1 MQPHTT
7 HYIDGRWRD
16 AIGPERIEVRNPA
29 TGQCI
34 GSVPAAI
41 YFDVDAAVSAAREAL
56 PTWRDTAPHERAAA
70 LRRIADGLQAR
81 AEEIAQCIRAE
92 MGMPIRMARR
102 IQATLP
108 VEVFRATAAALDD
121 FAFEEHI
128 GHSRV
133 ARTAVGVVACI
144 TPWNYPLHQIAAKVA
159 PALAAGC
166 TVVLKPSE
174 LAPLD
179 ARIFAE
185 VVDAAGL
192 PAGVFNL
199 ITGLGRSTGAS
210 LVAHPDVDA
219 ISFTGSTAAG
229 KLVAGSAARGI
240 KRVALEL
247 GGKSASVVLAGA
259 DLAGAVR
266 ATVNRCMLNSG
277 QTCNALTRL
286 LVPQSLYAEAAR
298 IAVATAATLTVGD
311 PNDEASKL
319 GPLVSAAQAARV
331 RQYIGGALADGAE
344 LLCGGLEPPPGLGGN
359 YVQPTVFGRVSPDSP
374 LAQDEVFGPVLAIL
388 TYPDGDEEAAARI
401 ANGTRYGLAAAV
413 WAGSDDHALAFGQ
426 RLVAGQI
433 DLNGGAFNVAA
444 PMGGFRQSGI
454 GRELGRY
461 GIEEFLETRS
471 FQMPAA
477 SPPAPAQRQQAAH
490 AS

>member
-1 MQPHTT
+1 VEVF
-7 HYIDGRWRD
+7 
-16 AIGPERIEVRNPA
+16 ER
-29 TGQCI
+29 
-34 GSVPAAI
+34 
-41 YFDVDAAVSAAREAL
+41 
-56 PTWRDTAPHERAAA
+56 TA
-70 LRRIADGLQAR
+70 DAR
-81 AEEIAQCIRAE
+81 AEI
-92 MGMPIRMARR
+92 
-102 IQATLP
+102 
-108 VEVFRATAAALDD
+108 D
-121 FAFEEHI
+121 FEERI

-133 ARTAVGVVACI
+133 TRTAAGVVACI

-174 LAPLD
+174 LVPLD

-199 ITGLGRSTGAS
+199 ITGLGRSTGAA

-229 KLVAGSAARGI
+229 KLVAASAARGI

-247 GGKSASVVLAGA
+247 GGKSASVVLGGA

-266 ATVNRCMLNSG
+266 STVNRCMLNSG

-286 LVPQSLYAEAAR
+286 LVPQSMYAETAHL
-298 IAVATAATLTVGD
+298 AVATAATLTVGD
-311 PNDEASKL
+311 PADEASKL

-331 RQYIGGALADGAE
+331 RHYIGGALADGAE
-344 LLCGGLEPPPGLGGN
+344 LLCGGLEPPAGLDGN
-359 YVQPTVFGRVSPDSP
+359 YVLPTVFGQVAPDSA

-388 TYPDGDEEAAARI
+388 TYPDGDEDTAARL
-401 ANGTRYGLAAAV
+401 ANGTRYCLAAAV
-413 WAGSDDHALAFGQ
+413 WTGDDEHALAFGQ

-433 DLNGGAFNVAA
+433 DINGGAFNVAA

-454 GRELGRY
+454 GRELGRH

-471 FQMPAA
+471 FQMPADA
-477 SPPAPAQRQQAAH
+477 RPLDRPEARQPARGTQFGQAPQART
-490 AS
+490 

>member
-1 MQPHTT
+1 MQRHTT
-7 HYIDGRWRD
+7 HYIGGRWRE
-16 AIGPERIEVRNPA
+16 AISPERIEVLNPA

-34 GSVPAAI
+34 GSVPTAI
-41 YFDVDAAVSAAREAL
+41 YFDVDAAVAAAREAL
-56 PTWRDTAPHERAAA
+56 PAWRDTAAHARGAA
-70 LRRIADGLQAR
+70 LRRVAEGLR
-81 AEEIAQCIRAE
+81 DRGEELAQCISAE

-108 VEVFRATAAALDD
+108 VEVFNATAAALEEI
-121 FAFEEHI
+121 AFDERI

-133 ARTAVGVVACI
+133 TRTAVGVVACI

-166 TVVLKPSE
+166 TAVLKPSE

-185 VVDAAGL
+185 VADAAGL

-199 ITGLGRSTGAS
+199 VTGFGRSTGAA

-229 KLVAGSAARGI
+229 KLVAASAARTI

-259 DLAGAVR
+259 DLATAVR
-266 ATVNRCMLNSG
+266 STVNRCMLNSG

-298 IAVATAATLTVGD
+298 LAVSTTATLIVGD
-311 PNDEASKL
+311 PADEASKL

-344 LLCGGLEPPPGLGGN
+344 LLCGGLEPPVRLGGN
-359 YVQPTVFGRVSPDSP
+359 YVQPTVFGRVSPDSA

-388 TYPDGDEEAAARI
+388 TYPDGDEDAAARI

-413 WAGSDDHALAFGQ
+413 WAGSDEHALAFGQ

-433 DLNGGAFNVAA
+433 DINGGAFNVAA

-454 GRELGRY
+454 GRELGRH
-461 GIEEFLETRS
+461 GIEAFLETRS
-471 FQMPAA
+471 FQMPADA
-477 SPPAPAQRQQAAH
+477 
-490 AS
+490 